1 MRSVFAISCR
11 TVHIYHLKSQVEN
24 SFIHSL
30 HSMGN
35 RRNVATTMEKAIKK
49 KFKQKKPKKTK
60 KTPKKQTNRNKQRQT
75 SKQINQVR

>member
-35 RRNVATTMEKAIKK
+35 RRNVATTIEKAVKK
-49 KFKQKKPKKTK
+49 KKNSNKKP
-60 KTPKKQTNRNKQRQT
+60 PKKQTNRNKQRQT
-75 SKQINQVR
+75 NKQINKVR

>member
-35 RRNVATTMEKAIKK
+35 RRNVATTMEKAVKK
-49 KFKQKKPKKTK
+49 KNSNKQKKT
-60 KTPKKQTNRNKQRQT
+60 TPKNKQTETNKDKQTNK
-75 SKQINQVR
+75 

>member
-35 RRNVATTMEKAIKK
+35 RRNVATTMEKAVKKK
-49 KFKQKKPKKTK
+49 KFKQTK
-60 KTPKKQTNRNKQRQT
+60 KNNPKKQTNRNKQRQT
-75 SKQINQVR
+75 NKQINKVR